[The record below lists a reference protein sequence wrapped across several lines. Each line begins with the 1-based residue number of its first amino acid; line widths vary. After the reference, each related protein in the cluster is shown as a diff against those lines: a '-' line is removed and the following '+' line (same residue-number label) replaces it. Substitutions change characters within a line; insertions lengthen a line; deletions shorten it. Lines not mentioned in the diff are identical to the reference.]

1 MLNETFSVIF
11 KHRDALVVIN
21 IFHDYHNVVGH
32 LSILSTQTFINI
44 TSLGWNWG
52 GSVVMFP
59 EWFNGFGTSMYFG
72 IVPYVSNIQSSS
84 IRKVI

>member
-1 MLNETFSVIF
+1 MLNATFSVIF

-44 TSLGWNWG
+44 TSLGWNW
-52 GSVVMFP
+52 VVLWLCFLSGLMT
-59 EWFNGFGTSMYFG
+59 GTSMYFG